1 MGEEELEIASKMVRP
16 IYASAIFNVSLEGI
30 RYSLTFDYVDPVG
43 YYKKILEN
51 TDLFKKEIELVT
63 SNMQGFLNEEDIV
76 INGKKVS
83 AEIIL
88 TDLGLRGE
96 PNRAYILFII
106 EIKCRLE
113 RGLNIYE
120 NRYEREE
127 FEYDYAAYWIFPR
140 GTKIYE
146 AILGGSIY
154 VIGNSIVVRG
164 SRGDISPGYE
174 RIKFKI
180 R

>member
-1 MGEEELEIASKMVRP
+1 
-16 IYASAIFNVSLEGI
+16 
-30 RYSLTFDYVDPVG
+30 
-43 YYKKILEN
+43 
-51 TDLFKKEIELVT
+51 
-63 SNMQGFLNEEDIV
+63 
-76 INGKKVS
+76 
-83 AEIIL
+83 
-88 TDLGLRGE
+88 
-96 PNRAYILFII
+96 
-106 EIKCRLE
+106 LE